1 MKPIP
6 NIGEYYHFWDDG
18 KTSLGRHYICQCERI
33 IPFYGFT
40 QYRLTRFDYD
50 RNELVEDTLISL
62 WKNSVSDFNWIF
74 AEQTDCAVVCS
85 CPKYDKDE
93 LYFFRTRS
101 GGWFSADRTSS
112 WQAGELDVDGEKFRR
127 VTDECLSEETRREHE
142 EKTY

>member
-6 NIGEYYHFWDDG
+6 DIGKYYHFWDDG
-18 KTSLGRHYICQCERI
+18 KTSLTRHYICRCERI

-50 RNELVEDTLISL
+50 KKGLVGDTLL
-62 WKNSVSDFNWIF
+62 NFWKDSVSKYDWIF
-74 AEQTDCAVVCS
+74 AQQTDCAVVCS

-93 LYFFRTRS
+93 LYFFRTKS

-112 WQAGELDVDGEKFRR
+112 WQAGELDVDGEIFRR
-127 VTDECLSEETRREHE
+127 VMAECLSEEIRRGYE

>member
-6 NIGEYYHFWDDG
+6 DIGKYYHFWDDG
-18 KTSLGRHYICQCERI
+18 KTSLTRHYICRCERI

-50 RNELVEDTLISL
+50 KKGLVGDTLL
-62 WKNSVSDFNWIF
+62 NFWKDCVSKYGWIF
-74 AEQTDCAVVCS
+74 AQQTDCAVVCS

-93 LYFFRTRS
+93 LYFFRTKS
-101 GGWFSADRTSS
+101 GGWFSADRTSF
-112 WQAGELDVDGEKFRR
+112 WQAGELDVDGEIFRR
-127 VTDECLSEETRREHE
+127 VMDECLSEEIRRGYE